1 MTPAHPDEHF
11 HEGAE
16 APPPG
21 VAAMAVVRWL
31 LLLGTLAAAVFAWW
45 SYAHADPT
53 AEHAPKYRCPMHPQI
68 TSPDPGECPICHMAL
83 EPIPGDA
90 QAPQGA
96 VYRCPM
102 HPQIQQDTPGTCPIC
117 KMDLEP
123 VQPEPQPQT
132 VYRCPMH
139 PQIQQDT
146 PGTCPIC
153 KMDLEP
159 VRLDPAPATTLY
171 RCPMHPEVEQHEP
184 GTCPICKMDLEP
196 VPQAMPP
203 GTAPLTLSLDRL
215 QAIGVRTAEAT
226 RHTFAPTLR
235 TAAVVEFADQGAARV
250 HVRAAGFLEKIHAD
264 QTGVRV
270 RKGQRLAEY
279 YSPEIYQAETELL
292 ASRGWSGGQ
301 ALALARQRLE
311 LLGVPG
317 AAIDRVLKTGK
328 PDRTV
333 DILAPASGV
342 VVAREAV
349 LGAYVTPETVLYELR
364 EDRELYLVAEL
375 PAARAAAIT
384 VGTRGQVTF
393 AGRPTL
399 AQELTVDLLYPSAD
413 RDSRTIRA
421 RMPLAN
427 KDGTLAAGEVAT
439 VTFALPTVDGVA
451 VPRDAIVDTGAQPH
465 VFVDLGG
472 GRLHPRLV
480 TLGVRDDAHV
490 QITDGV
496 AAGERVVA
504 GATFLVD
511 AESRLRAALMPPD
524 HP

>member
-1 MTPAHPDEHF
+1 MTEDHPEHF

-16 APPPG
+16 APPRG
-21 VAAMAVVRWL
+21 VALMAVVRWL
-31 LLLGTLAAAVFAWW
+31 LLLGTLGAAVSAWW

-53 AEHAPKYRCPMHPQI
+53 SEHAPKFRCPMHPQI

-83 EPIPGDA
+83 EPLPDEAAAPPGT
-90 QAPQGA
+90 

-102 HPQIQQDTPGTCPIC
+102 HPQIQQGEPGTCPIC

-123 VQPEPQPQT
+123 V
-132 VYRCPMH
+132 
-139 PQIQQDT
+139 
-146 PGTCPIC
+146 
-153 KMDLEP
+153 KLEP
-159 VRLDPAPATTLY
+159 PPAQLY

-184 GTCPICKMDLEP
+184 GTCPKCKMDLEP

-203 GTAPLTLSLDRL
+203 GTAPLTVSLDRL

-226 RHTFAPTLR
+226 RHTFQSTLR
-235 TAAVVEFADQGAARV
+235 AAAVVEFADPGASRV
-250 HVRAAGFLEKIHAD
+250 HVRAAGFIEKLHASEL
-264 QTGVRV
+264 GVRV

-311 LLGVPG
+311 LLGVPTG
-317 AAIDRVLKTGK
+317 TIDHVLKTGK

-342 VVAREAV
+342 VVAREAM
-349 LGAYVTPETVLYELR
+349 LGAYVSPETPLYELR

-375 PAARAAAIT
+375 PLARAAAIK
-384 VGTRGQVTF
+384 VGTKGQVRFT
-393 AGRPTL
+393 GRPEL
-399 AQELTVDLLYPSAD
+399 APELAVDLIYPSAD
-413 RDSRTIRA
+413 RDSRTLRV
-421 RMPLAN
+421 RLPLDN
-427 KDGTLAAGEVAT
+427 KDGTLAAGEAALVH
-439 VTFALPTVDGVA
+439 FALPPVEGTA

-472 GRLHPRLV
+472 GQLQPRLV
-480 TLGVRDDAHV
+480 TVGVRDTDHA
-490 QITDGV
+490 QIVDGV
-496 AAGERVVA
+496 APGERVVA

-511 AESRLRAALMPPD
+511 AESRLRAALVPTHD
-524 HP
+524 HE

>member
-1 MTPAHPDEHF
+1 MTPDHPDHF

-21 VAAMAVVRWL
+21 VALMAAVRWL
-31 LLLGTLAAAVFAWW
+31 LLLLVVAAAGASWW
-45 SYAHADPT
+45 SYAHADPST
-53 AEHAPKYRCPMHPQI
+53 EHAPKYRCPMHPQI

-83 EPIPGDA
+83 EPIPDDA
-90 QAPQGA
+90 GAPQ
-96 VYRCPM
+96 
-102 HPQIQQDTPGTCPIC
+102 D
-117 KMDLEP
+117 
-123 VQPEPQPQT
+123 T

-139 PQIQQDT
+139 PQIQQDV

-159 VRLDPAPATTLY
+159 AKVEPPAPALY
-171 RCPMHPEVEQHEP
+171 RCPMHPEVEQDAP
-184 GTCPICKMDLEP
+184 GSCPICKMDLEP
-196 VPQAMPP
+196 VRKASPP
-203 GTAPLTLSLDRL
+203 GTAPLALSLDRL

-226 RHTFAPTLR
+226 RHTFRPTLR
-235 TAAVVEFADQGAARV
+235 SAAVVEFADPGAARV
-250 HVRAAGFLEKIHAD
+250 HVRAAGFIEKIHAD
-264 QTGVRV
+264 ELGVRV

-311 LLGVPG
+311 LLGVPTG
-317 AAIDRVLKTGK
+317 TIDHVLKTGK

-342 VVAREAV
+342 VIARQAV
-349 LGAYVTPETVLYELR
+349 LGAYVSPEVPLYELQ
-364 EDRELYLVAEL
+364 EDRRLYVVAEL
-375 PAARAAAIT
+375 PAARAGAVT
-384 VGTRGQVTF
+384 TGTKGQVSFT
-393 AGRPTL
+393 GRPEL
-399 AQELTVDLLYPSAD
+399 ARELTVDLVYPAAD

-421 RMPLAN
+421 RLPLDN
-427 KDGTLAAGEVAT
+427 PGGVLVAGEAALVEL
-439 VTFALPTVDGVA
+439 ALPPIEGTA

-472 GRLHPRLV
+472 GRLEPRLV
-480 TLGVRDDAHV
+480 TVGVRDDAHA
-490 QITDGV
+490 QITEGV
-496 AAGERVVA
+496 APGERVVA

-511 AESRLRAALMPPD
+511 AESRLRAALAPQEPG
-524 HP
+524 